1 MDRHPSQLETPP
13 PSRFRSRRG
22 RWLLAGSVVAAVGLL
37 TALFGFG
44 LSRDPTLIR
53 SPLVGR
59 PAPDFSLSR
68 LDATG
73 SVSLAALRGQV
84 VVVNFWA
91 SWCAEC
97 SVEHAALSDA
107 WRRYRDQGMVLVGIP
122 FEDAPSASLAWQ
134 RRMGGGWPLMSDPGS
149 KTAFDFGVSG
159 VPETYV
165 IGRNG
170 LVAYK
175 YVGAVSF
182 AGLSEVVS
190 QQLRQGP

>member
-1 MDRHPSQLETPP
+1 MEHHPSQLQTPA
-13 PSRFRSRRG
+13 PSRLRGRRG
-22 RWLLAGSVVAAVGLL
+22 RWVLAGSVVAAVGLL
-37 TALFGFG
+37 AALFGFG
-44 LSRDPTLIR
+44 LSRDPTLIH
-53 SPLVGR
+53 SPLVGK

-68 LDATG
+68 LDGTG
-73 SVSLAALRGQV
+73 AVSLAALRGQV

-97 SVEHAALSDA
+97 GLEHAALADA

-134 RRMGGGWPLMSDPGS
+134 RRMGGGWPVVSDPGS
-149 KTAFDFGVSG
+149 KTAFAFGVSG

-170 LVAYK
+170 IVAYK
-175 YVGAVSF
+175 YIGAVSF
-182 AGLSEVVS
+182 GQLSDLIS
-190 QQLRQGP
+190 QQLRGRP

>member
-1 MDRHPSQLETPP
+1 MDQHPSRLEARPLP
-13 PSRFRSRRG
+13 RFRGRRG
-22 RWLLAGSVVAAVGLL
+22 RWLLAGSVVAGVGLVA
-37 TALFGFG
+37 ALFGFG

-59 PAPDFSLSR
+59 PAPDFSLAR
-68 LDATG
+68 LDGTG
-73 SVSLAALRGQV
+73 TVSLAALRGQV

-97 SVEHAALSDA
+97 GVEHAALDDA

-134 RRMGGGWPLMSDPGS
+134 RRMGGDWPVAGDPGS
-149 KTAFDFGVSG
+149 RTAFAFGVSG

-170 LVAYK
+170 LIAYK

-182 AGLSEVVS
+182 ARLSDVIAR
-190 QQLRQGP
+190 QLRRP